1 MRRSRGFCGCSMLF
15 AGLLVGVILVAVF
28 HAEPFK
34 PSSPPMQVKMELEA
48 WNAAVGFVREEMGNP
63 PSVQFPLYSPVF
75 VRKTGENTW
84 EITSTVDLLDAEGAR
99 TARRAFRVVE
109 KWDPAAAWTLL
120 EISVTP

>member
-28 HAEPFK
+28 HSELFK

-48 WNAAVGFVREEMGNP
+48 WNTAVGFVREKMGNP
-63 PSVQFPLYSPVF
+63 PSAQFPLYSPAF
-75 VRKTGENTW
+75 VRKTGEDTW
-84 EITSTVDLLDAEGAR
+84 EIASTVDLLDAEGAR
-99 TARRAFRVVE
+99 TARKAFRVVE
-109 KWDPAAAWTLL
+109 KWDDAAGWTLL

>member
-15 AGLLVGVILVAVF
+15 AGLLVGVLLVALF
-28 HAEPFK
+28 HADLFK

-48 WNAAVGFVREEMGNP
+48 WNAAVGFVRGEMDNP

-75 VRKTGENTW
+75 VRKTGEDTW
-84 EITSTVDLLDAEGAR
+84 EIASTVDLLDTEGVR
-99 TARRAFRVVE
+99 TARKAFRVVE
-109 KWDPAAAWTLL
+109 KWDAAAGWTLL